1 MTRIEK
7 NGEILLDA
15 DRALEEKEAADR
27 SLLNLEDIREF
38 ADTVELSDV
47 KNLLDTQIKTNM
59 AIAHEGMT

>member
-1 MTRIEK
+1 MTRISK

-15 DRALEEKEAADR
+15 DKAVEEKEETDR

-47 KNLLDTQIKTNM
+47 KELLDVYKRQDLGHDTEKLS
-59 AIAHEGMT
+59 